1 MGNQRK
7 VYDDP
12 KEATKD
18 LFEIKGKG
26 IIDKTLQSGKDT
38 AAKWV
43 EAVPG
48 GGQVLETAKKLKE
61 KGFYAKISPLK
72 EKIEAGFKIKLGG

>member
-48 GGQVLETAKKLKE
+48 G
-61 KGFYAKISPLK
+61 
-72 EKIEAGFKIKLGG
+72 